1 MIKKHVTACLTAAAV
16 LAAPVAVSGTL
27 TAGAIAQEAPAP
39 APAAD
44 QKPDVLGRPTVSEKQ
59 VSDEEGYFDS
69 AHGEGVKIYYR
80 KQKVANPR
88 GAVVIAHGVS
98 EHSGRY
104 DYVAKRLLDAGY
116 NVYRVDHRGH
126 GKSAGGSVPMG
137 HIDNFQYILDDFDRV
152 VDIAK
157 EENQGVKTFLL
168 GHSMGALTVEA
179 YGIRERA
186 RSMASLP
193 TVAGRR

>member
-1 MIKKHVTACLTAAAV
+1 MMKKHVTACLTAAVV

-88 GAVVIAHGVS
+88 GAVVW
-98 EHSGRY
+98 RT
-104 DYVAKRLLDAGY
+104 
-116 NVYRVDHRGH
+116 VYLSTRGDTIMSP
-126 GKSAGGSVPMG
+126 SACWM
-137 HIDNFQYILDDFDRV
+137 
-152 VDIAK
+152 
-157 EENQGVKTFLL
+157 
-168 GHSMGALTVEA
+168 
-179 YGIRERA
+179 RA
-186 RSMASLP
+186 TTSTA
-193 TVAGRR
+193 

>member
-1 MIKKHVTACLTAAAV
+1 MMKKHVTACLTAAAV

-27 TAGAIAQEAPAP
+27 TAGAIAQEASAP

-88 GAVVIAHGVS
+88 GAVVLAHGVS

-126 GKSAGGSVPMG
+126 GKSAGGSVPRGTSITSSTSWMT
-137 HIDNFQYILDDFDRV
+137 LTMWWTWPRR
-152 VDIAK
+152 
-157 EENQGVKTFLL
+157 KT
-168 GHSMGALTVEA
+168 
-179 YGIRERA
+179 RELRPSCWA
-186 RSMASLP
+186 TRW
-193 TVAGRR
+193 VR